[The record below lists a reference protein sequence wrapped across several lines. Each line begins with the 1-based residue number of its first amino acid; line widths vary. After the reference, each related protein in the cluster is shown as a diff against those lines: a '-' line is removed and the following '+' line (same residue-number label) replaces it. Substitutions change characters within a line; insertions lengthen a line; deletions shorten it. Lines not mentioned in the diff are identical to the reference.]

1 MKLMPRQLTIR
12 YVPVE
17 NTIAEWG
24 NKEAVMKRYEG
35 LNINTL
41 NKWLIELRD
50 SRRFN
55 SYVLNPTHKLVWIKF
70 DGFLEFLEWKTRKNG
85 F

>member
-1 MKLMPRQLTIR
+1 MPRQLTIR
-12 YVPVE
+12 YVSVE

-41 NKWLIELRD
+41 NKWLIEMRD

-55 SYVLNPTHKLVWIKF
+55 SYVLNPTHKLVWINF

>member
-1 MKLMPRQLTIR
+1 MKQTLCIK

-17 NTIAEWG
+17 NAIAEWG
-24 NKEAVMKRYEG
+24 NKQALLKRFEG

-41 NKWLIELRD
+41 NKWLMEMRSD
-50 SRRFN
+50 RAFCE
-55 SYVLNPTHKLVWIKF
+55 YVLNPSHKLVWINF
-70 DGFLEFLEWKTRKNG
+70 DGFIKFLSWKTKKNG

>member
-1 MKLMPRQLTIR
+1 MPKKITVR

-17 NTIAEWG
+17 NAIAEWG
-24 NKEAVMKRYEG
+24 DKQAVMKRFEG

-41 NKWLIELRD
+41 NKWLIEMRD
-50 SRRFN
+50 NRRFRI
-55 SYVLNPTHKLVWIKF
+55 YVLNPTHKLVWINF
-70 DGFLEFLEWKTRKNG
+70 DGFLEFLEWKTKKNG